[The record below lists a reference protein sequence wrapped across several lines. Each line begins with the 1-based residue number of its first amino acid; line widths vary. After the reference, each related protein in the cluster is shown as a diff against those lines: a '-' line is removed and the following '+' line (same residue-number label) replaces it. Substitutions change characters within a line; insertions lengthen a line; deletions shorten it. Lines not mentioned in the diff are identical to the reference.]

1 MKKKNYEKTTG
12 IIVLLAIM
20 ILLEIIVITVLY
32 NYKMFNYTII
42 SSIYL
47 DKNSIM
53 TFVDKKERKDL
64 YKNKYLY
71 IDNKKIKYK
80 ILKDKGITLKENNK
94 EYYEIY
100 LKLKLKGKYKQND
113 YIKITIQNKKIRLLE
128 IFKLIWDGDVNS

>member
-100 LKLKLKGKYKQND
+100 LKLKLKGKYKLND

>member
-1 MKKKNYEKTTG
+1 
-12 IIVLLAIM
+12 
-20 ILLEIIVITVLY
+20 
-32 NYKMFNYTII
+32 
-42 SSIYL
+42 
-47 DKNSIM
+47 M